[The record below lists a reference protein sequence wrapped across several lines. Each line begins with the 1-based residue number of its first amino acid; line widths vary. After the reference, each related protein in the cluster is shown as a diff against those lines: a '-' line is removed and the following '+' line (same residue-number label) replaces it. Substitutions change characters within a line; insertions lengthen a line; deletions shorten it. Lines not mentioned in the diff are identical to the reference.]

1 MSTEF
6 QSAAIS
12 EELRA
17 AVISE
22 EFRQKESKH
31 NIQQKGAQDQ
41 RHRVHAELG
50 LLRRPLPGAFE
61 EKVKR

>member
-50 LLRRPLPGAFE
+50 LLSLKGAPCRE
-61 EKVKR
+61 LSRKR